1 MTESQWPPWEDDL
14 SSHILQIFCRT
25 CFIFIRLFLTVS
37 VPSGDT
43 TSNPAL
49 VTVLLFPI
57 SQTEAHCPALNKNL
71 LFFLSF
77 FSVSLIFLSCTLRS
91 QGFFFTLWQATMET
105 RLPTAKVIVSM
116 MHVWGCVRFDSRQC
130 FVFPRVKLLE
140 HVETLRRRNLLGM
153 SVMATA
159 WTGPPGNACWNI
171 NIQLSTITQ
180 IQTNTI
186 NTHKKKAFSAAYF

>member
-1 MTESQWPPWEDDL
+1 
-14 SSHILQIFCRT
+14 
-25 CFIFIRLFLTVS
+25 
-37 VPSGDT
+37 
-43 TSNPAL
+43 
-49 VTVLLFPI
+49 
-57 SQTEAHCPALNKNL
+57 
-71 LFFLSF
+71 
-77 FSVSLIFLSCTLRS
+77 
-91 QGFFFTLWQATMET
+91 MET

-116 MHVWGCVRFDSRQC
+116 MHVWGCVCFDSRQC

-159 WTGPPGNACWNI
+159 WTGTPGNACWNI

-186 NTHKKKAFSAAYF
+186 YTHREKKHFQQLIFNVLDIWMIFVYVVQSKMALVCLATESFVPSQGPNAKIKTKHQQTQLCFS